1 VNRKGLQKKPVKKID
16 EAVQKTTD
24 KAEEIT
30 DAVKDKAEDKK
41 VNRVN
46 HEKSES

>member
-24 KAEEIT
+24 KAEEAGKEI
-30 DAVKDKAEDKK
+30 KK
-41 VNRVN
+41 ST
-46 HEKSES
+46 E